1 MSEAG
6 GWSECASPVC
16 GREASP
22 SPAPVQRRRLTVSD
36 RPSLGP
42 CPSPSHLDSPSTR
55 AADIGSASAAA
66 AETEPEASEEEVEE
80 LEGCT
85 GPELCGCEWFILFL
99 SAAFGRFSFKKQR
112 RIIKYI
118 SSFTGALSEMFAFQA
133 CGSGRICDVRFHNN
147 VDASAASPP

>member
-22 SPAPVQRRRLTVSD
+22 SPAPVQRRRHSKSS
-36 RPSLGP
+36 P
-42 CPSPSHLDSPSTR
+42 PSPGPSHRDSLSTR

-66 AETEPEASEEEVEE
+66 AETIEPEASEEEVE

-85 GPELCGCEWFILFL
+85 GPELFGCEWFILFL